1 MDLKEYI
8 ESFTSDVQTDAD
20 VLQTSIEEAFLTNI
34 GEKLIENETIT
45 GYNVGYFKNKGRS
58 NRRIEI
64 NGYGYEDSDGTYNLF
79 VVDDLEELD
88 ATLTNTKLDI
98 LLRRAEE
105 LVYCGIESRYLE
117 WEESSI
123 GYESANDINLLYKN
137 RANMEIDFDLKKIRI
152 FILTN
157 KMLSDRFKNVLR
169 DAIHD
174 IPVEFS
180 VYDATKLY
188 DMAKAGFEKEPVDIL
203 FQDYGIDGIP
213 SIKCTAK
220 DGEFESYL
228 APIPGSVLA
237 DIYIEKGSQIL
248 EGNVRAF
255 LSVRGKVNKGIRK
268 TILSE
273 PEKFFILNNGIT
285 VTSSGISFD
294 DSSGE
299 NIITKINELQI
310 VNGGQ
315 TTASLANAV
324 LKERADLSNIQV
336 MMKLSVLKSQEV
348 ATKLV
353 PEISRASNSQ
363 NKIDEADFFSN
374 HPYHIKIEELS
385 KKILAPAVDGNQF
398 QTVWFYERARGQYT
412 VAQMKMTQS
421 QMKSFKL
428 KHPKNQVMKKTDIA
442 KYIMAYSG
450 YPHDTS
456 KGAQA
461 AMKKFSTQVQ
471 GNDGDGGFWKEDS
484 SSVNEKYFKELIA
497 KAIIFKET
505 EKLVSSLDW
514 YKEVKAYRANI
525 VAYAIAILSKYASD
539 KKMSID
545 LKSIWNTQKM
555 YTELREQ
562 FAVTAREVYNFLTG
576 EREIQNVTE
585 WAKRDK
591 CWKNAQAIR
600 WRILPEFEE
609 TLVAQ
614 EKAKKSDITETTV
627 DAMNF
632 VVNQNVEF
640 WHELKEWGTKY
651 LYLTPRE
658 ISFIDIAI
666 NIHTHHKIP
675 NERHFTEIVK
685 VYNSLVSKGF
695 SETAV

>member
-20 VLQTSIEEAFLTNI
+20 VLHTSIEEAFLTNI
-34 GEKLIENETIT
+34 AEKLIENETIT
-45 GYNVGYFKNKGRS
+45 DYNIGYFKNRGRS

-88 ATLTNTKLDI
+88 IALTNTKLDM

-137 RANMEIDFDLKKIRI
+137 RSNIEIDFDLKKIKI

-157 KMLSDRFKNVLR
+157 KILSNRFKNVIR
-169 DAIHD
+169 DPIHD
-174 IPVEFS
+174 VPVEFS
-180 VYDATKLY
+180 VYDATKLF
-188 DMAKAGFEKEPVDIL
+188 DMAKAGFEKEPVDII
-203 FQDYGIDGIP
+203 FQDYGIDGVP
-213 SIKCTAK
+213 SIKCTSK
-220 DGEFESYL
+220 DGEFESHL
-228 APIPGSVLA
+228 APIPGRVLA
-237 DIYIEKGSQIL
+237 DIYIEKGSQVL

-285 VTSSGISFD
+285 VTSSGISID
-294 DSSGE
+294 NSTGE
-299 NIITKINELQI
+299 NIITQISDLQI

-324 LKERADLSNIQV
+324 LKEKADLSNVQV
-336 MMKLSVLKSQEV
+336 MMKLSVLEGQEI

-385 KKILAPAVDGNQF
+385 KKILAPAIDGNQY
-398 QTVWFYERARGQYT
+398 QTAWFYERARGQYT
-412 VAQMKMTQS
+412 VEQMKMTQS
-421 QMKSFKL
+421 QMKAFKL
-428 KHPKNQVMKKTDIA
+428 KHPKNQVMKKTDVA
-442 KYIMAYSG
+442 KYIMSYSG
-450 YPHDTS
+450 FPHDTS

-461 AMKKFSTQVQ
+461 VMKKFSTQVQ
-471 GNDGDGGFWKEDS
+471 GSDGDGGFWKENS
-484 SSVNEKYFKELIA
+484 STVNEKYFKELIA

-505 EKLVSSLDW
+505 EKLVSNLDW

-525 VAYAIAILSKYASD
+525 VAYTIAILSKYASD
-539 KKMSID
+539 SKKTID
-545 LKSIWNTQKM
+545 LKNVWNTQKM
-555 YTELREQ
+555 YKELRNQ
-562 FAVTAREVYNFLTG
+562 IALTSREVYDFLTG

-585 WAKRDK
+585 WAKREK
-591 CWKNAQAIR
+591 CWKNAQNIK
-600 WRILPEFEE
+600 WKILPEFEK
-609 TLVAQ
+609 TLVM
-614 EKAKKSDITETTV
+614 EERVKKSEITETTV

-632 VVNQNVEF
+632 VVNQNIEF
-640 WHELKEWGTKY
+640 WNKLKDWGTKY

-658 ISFIDIAI
+658 VSYLDIAI
-666 NIHTHHKIP
+666 KIQTDYKIP
-675 NERHFTEIVK
+675 SERHFIEIVK
-685 VYNSLVSKGF
+685 IYNNLVSKGF
-695 SETAV
+695 S